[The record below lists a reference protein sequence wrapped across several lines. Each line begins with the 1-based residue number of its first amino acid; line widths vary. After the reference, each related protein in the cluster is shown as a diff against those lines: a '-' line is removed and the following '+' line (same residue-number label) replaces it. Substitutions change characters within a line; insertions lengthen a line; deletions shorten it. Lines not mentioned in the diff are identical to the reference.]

1 MTEQSDRTEAPVS
14 QNVTLVAE
22 HGLPYGLA
30 EGIAP
35 RVEEALAKTSVGP
48 VAVTV
53 DDGAL
58 MLDDEG
64 EVHLSDS
71 VPTTSNSA
79 DLVVFLT
86 ELPRLWRGRPLP
98 AEIDSRRSAA
108 VISVPACGTL
118 GLRRNV
124 TDLTVA
130 CIAGLAEPDSAD
142 ETFRSVESRLRQW
155 HIDEERDGK
164 SILVATSQW
173 GWVRMVTGMVR
184 VNRPW
189 RLVSTLKGVIA
200 AAAATAS
207 FGIFY
212 TSIWQM
218 ATVLSPWRLGLIT
231 AFSIAVMGT
240 WLIVANRL
248 WESRRSRSSAAT
260 WSLMYNT
267 VTVATVLVGI
277 ATMYIGLYI
286 LTFIAG
292 LVVIDAGFMTQQ
304 IQKPASL
311 TSFLLLAWLS
321 TSMGVIA
328 GALGS
333 SSDSY
338 ESILRATF
346 GQRERERRLKQE
358 RDEDPDDE
366 AEKSRQAD

>member
-1 MTEQSDRTEAPVS
+1 MTRH
-14 QNVTLVAE
+14 VTLVAE
-22 HGLPYGLA
+22 RGLPYRIA
-30 EGIAP
+30 ERIAP
-35 RVEEALAKTSVGP
+35 EVEESLAKTSVGP
-48 VAVTV
+48 VTVTV

-58 MLDDEG
+58 MLDDDG

-71 VPTTSNSA
+71 VPTTSDDA
-79 DLVVFLT
+79 DLVVFFT
-86 ELPRLWRGRPLP
+86 ELPRLWRGRPVP

-108 VISVPACGTL
+108 IISVPACGTV
-118 GLRRNV
+118 GLRRNT

-130 CIAGLAEPDSAD
+130 CVAGLAAPDTAD
-142 ETFRSVESRLRQW
+142 ETFRSVESGQREW
-155 HIDEERDGK
+155 HVDEERDGK
-164 SILVATSQW
+164 STLAATSRW
-173 GWVRMVTGMVR
+173 GWVRVVTGMVR

-189 RLVSTLKGVIA
+189 RLVSTLKGLIA

-231 AFSIAVMGT
+231 MFSIAVMGT

-248 WESRRSRSSAAT
+248 WEARRKRSSAAA
-260 WSLMYNT
+260 WSRMYNA
-267 VTVATVLVGI
+267 VTVVTVFAGI

-321 TSMGVIA
+321 TSMGVVA

-346 GQRERERRLKQE
+346 GQRERERRLQQD
-358 RDEDPDDE
+358 RTDTDDQV
-366 AEKSRQAD
+366 EKSRQAD